1 MNLISQ
7 LTELVI
13 LETQTLSSFDQ
24 LMYGLALISP
34 FVGLFSAWFLAL
46 STRGLA
52 KALVALIVPI
62 VWTAGIGLI
71 LFQLPATGIR
81 LLILSYGLSIVATLA
96 HFGIYL
102 IFLIANIL
110 DWIKNNLIKL
120 WQRWRRP
127 AAYKAP
133 QPQPQYPYVVS

>member
-1 MNLISQ
+1 MNLIAQ

-46 STRGLA
+46 STRGLS
-52 KALVALIVPI
+52 KALLALIIPI
-62 VWTAGIGLI
+62 VWTSGIGLM
-71 LFQLPATGIR
+71 LFQLPAPGIR
-81 LLILSYGLSIVATLA
+81 LLILSYGLSIVATAA

-102 IFLIANIL
+102 IFLVANIL
-110 DWIKNNLIKL
+110 DWFKTNIHKL
-120 WQRWRRP
+120 WLKWRRRSTS
-127 AAYKAP
+127 ANN
-133 QPQPQYPYVVS
+133 PQPQYPYVVS